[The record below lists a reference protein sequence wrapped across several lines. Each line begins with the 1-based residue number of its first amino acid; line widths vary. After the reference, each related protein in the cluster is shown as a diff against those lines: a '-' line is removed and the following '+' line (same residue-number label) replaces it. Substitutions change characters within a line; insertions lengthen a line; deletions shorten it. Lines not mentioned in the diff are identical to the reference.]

1 MELQDTL
8 NLAEDVLSYY
18 DYVNFTNCV
27 NNGDYIN
34 ARIITL
40 RYDSDI
46 RSSILEDFVINLI
59 MENDD
64 ENDRSIT

>member
-18 DYVNFTNCV
+18 DYVNFANCI
-27 NNGDYIN
+27 NNCDYIN